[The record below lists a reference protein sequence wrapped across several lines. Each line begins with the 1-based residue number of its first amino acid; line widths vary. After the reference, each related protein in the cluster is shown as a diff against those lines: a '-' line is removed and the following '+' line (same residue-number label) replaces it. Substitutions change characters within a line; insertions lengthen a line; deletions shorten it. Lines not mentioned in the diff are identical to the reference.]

1 MVSRSLLTILKNTK
15 YFKTLKKNDYMLQEK
30 NPQLNTEM
38 TGNESLLLFARC
50 QTFCKSYS
58 VGLAHQWSVVMW
70 LNCIDQKT
78 PTNLIQIPL
87 IQVELC
93 ISDSVASFFYVDVG
107 NGFLFN
113 AKLTLFLLLERNTGL
128 LFEIPISNHFLS
140 NIPEICFTVFF

>member
-1 MVSRSLLTILKNTK
+1 MNFIKIKSNLNLSEYDHWWSKSGFLVSRSPLTNKKTTK
-15 YFKTLKKNDYMLQEK
+15 HFKTFKKMITLYKKK

-50 QTFCKSYS
+50 QTFCKNYS

-93 ISDSVASFFYVDVG
+93 ISDSVASFFLCRCG
-107 NGFLFN
+107 
-113 AKLTLFLLLERNTGL
+113 
-128 LFEIPISNHFLS
+128 
-140 NIPEICFTVFF
+140 